1 MILNELYYLYRLL
14 TFTDKVL
21 CNTVKNLYLFSQIR
35 TKYYSKY
42 YIRISRLG
50 YIISFSWNTRIINI
64 GLITKWVIA
73 AAESFLLYNL
83 VYIFRLKLDSQFN
96 GKEIFQSFIQSWW
109 NIALKCFQWFKQ
121 KRKLEEEQ
129 EGCKNVFF
137 LFSIKWILLF
147 CFWQIMIVLE
157 NEITKSGPK

>member
-1 MILNELYYLYRLL
+1 MWTSIKITLHIFL
-14 TFTDKVL
+14 THFFFLEHRNDKS
-21 CNTVKNLYLFSQIR
+21 NM
-35 TKYYSKY
+35 
-42 YIRISRLG
+42 
-50 YIISFSWNTRIINI
+50 NI
-64 GLITKWVIA
+64 GLITRWVIA
-73 AAESFLLYNL
+73 AAESFLLCNL
-83 VYIFRLKLDSQFN
+83 VHIFRLKLDSQFN

-129 EGCKNVFF
+129 EGCENVFF
-137 LFSIKWILLF
+137 LFSIKYILLF